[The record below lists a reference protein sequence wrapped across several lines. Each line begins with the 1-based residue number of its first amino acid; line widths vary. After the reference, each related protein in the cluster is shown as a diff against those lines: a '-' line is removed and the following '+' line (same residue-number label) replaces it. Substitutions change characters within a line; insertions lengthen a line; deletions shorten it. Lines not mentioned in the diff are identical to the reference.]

1 MKMQYY
7 IYPVWHN
14 KTIKNNLREDK
25 TMTVKKL
32 IKKLS
37 KRQALDHGRRQFR
50 PLIRP
55 TAYVFVNNVLV
66 PLVDR

>member
-1 MKMQYY
+1 
-7 IYPVWHN
+7 
-14 KTIKNNLREDK
+14 
-25 TMTVKKL
+25 MTVCKL